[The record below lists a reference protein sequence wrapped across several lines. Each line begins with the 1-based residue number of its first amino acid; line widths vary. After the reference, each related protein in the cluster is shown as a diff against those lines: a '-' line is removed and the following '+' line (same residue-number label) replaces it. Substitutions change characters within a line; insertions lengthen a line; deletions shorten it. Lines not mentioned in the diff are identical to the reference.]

1 MRLAV
6 GVYDLARK
14 YPRCKQDGLAGQM
27 RRAALSIASNIAEGH
42 GRDHLGDY
50 LRHLSIAKGS
60 LAELE
65 TDLLVVRAVCNVP
78 TAEMETLLMLCDE
91 ISRMLSVLSHR
102 LKVRLTPQCRRT
114 RRPSG

>member
-50 LRHLSIAKGS
+50 LRHLSISKGS
-60 LAELE
+60 LAETE
-65 TDLLVVRAVCNVP
+65 THLLASRAVARIP
-78 TAEMETLLMLCDE
+78 AKDIDPLLALCE
-91 ISRMLSVLSHR
+91 EVSRKIGRAS
-102 LKVRLTPQCRRT
+102 CRERV
-114 RRPSG
+114 